1 MATEPRRGAR
11 KSIFSPGY
19 ERLLALLRET
29 RLDAGMTQEE
39 LARRLGRPRNYVSKC
54 ESGERRVDVLEWAEF
69 LAGCGADPVTFLV
82 RLAQAGVISP
92 PLKVAADGKNLP
104 RRRNAHGGKSGRL
117 EDKGEA

>member
-29 RLDAGMTQEE
+29 RLEAGLTQEE
-39 LARRLGRPRNYVSKC
+39 LCRRLSRPRNYVSKC
-54 ESGERRVDVLEWAEF
+54 ESGERRVDVREWAEF

-82 RLAQAGVISP
+82 RLAEAGVISP
-92 PLKVAADGKNLP
+92 PLHVAA
-104 RRRNAHGGKSGRL
+104 SGREL
-117 EDKGEA
+117 ARRGKLA